1 MYSRKK
7 VQEQK
12 RVAKEIRSIL
22 ERGRQNGRGRQVSLL
37 GGKIWNVIL
46 LSTIREASLIRVE
59 NT

>member
-22 ERGRQNGRGRQVSLL
+22 ECGRQNGGQRQVSLL
-37 GGKIWNVIL
+37 RGKIWNVIL
-46 LSTIREASLIRVE
+46 LSAIREASLIRVE